1 MASPARILS
10 LNLGTQTVGL
20 AEFKVGAGGGLVL
33 TAYELTEL
41 LADPAA
47 DATRLSQ
54 AKIAVGEMKDRLRFG
69 SERVNYAISAQSV
82 FTRFV
87 KLPSVA
93 EQQVEQIISF
103 EAQQNV
109 PFPIDEVVW
118 DYQLVSGGDPSNV
131 EVVLVAIK
139 ADLLNEVND
148 AVEEVG
154 LQTSVVDVAPMA
166 LYNAFRYNYSDIG
179 GCSLLI
185 DIGAR
190 TTNLIFIETGKI
202 FSRSIPIGG
211 SAITAAIA
219 KDFDEPF
226 GAAEERKKE
235 VGFVSL
241 GGSYAEPSDPDV
253 ARVSKMVRNSMTRL
267 HAEISRS
274 ISFYRAQQQGS
285 QPNQIYLCGG
295 SASLPYMREF
305 FQEKLQR
312 PIEFF
317 NPLRNVAIAGDL
329 NSEDVGRR
337 AHVLGELV
345 GLALRGTSNCPMELS
360 LRPNSVV
367 AAQKLEKRQPY
378 IVAAGICL
386 LLCLAGWWLYFLK
399 AGGIEE
405 VVLAELSPKVQK
417 LQSLETK
424 QRKVRKDVADLEK
437 RAEPLVQAVRQRGY
451 WVRVLDDLNARLPED
466 YVWLTSLEIG
476 MLSDDGEFKPLM
488 GEFGSAPRAS
498 ASASSP
504 RPNTASSRGKAG
516 KAEKAKEA
524 SVGLRLL
531 GLYLDNERQAAVVDD
546 FLKNLKESPY
556 FDIDLSRKN
565 VVNPVRQTPTFT
577 EWAYEFEF
585 RLKLKDSPFDFGT

>member
-1 MASPARILS
+1 MAASSNILS

-20 AEFKVGAGGGLVL
+20 AEFEIGSGGGLVL
-33 TAYELTEL
+33 KSYELTEL

-54 AKIAVGEMKDRLRFG
+54 TKIAVGEMKDRLKFKEG
-69 SERVNYAISAQSV
+69 RVNYSISAQSV

-93 EQQVEQIISF
+93 EEQVEQIIAF

-118 DYQLVSGGDPSNV
+118 DYQLVSSGDASEV

-139 ADLLNEVND
+139 ADLLNEVNEV
-148 AVEEVG
+148 VEGVG
-154 LQTSVVDVAPMA
+154 FQTSVVDVAPMA
-166 LYNAFRYNYSDIG
+166 LYNAYRYNYSDIG

-190 TTNLIFIETGKI
+190 TTNLVFIETGKV
-202 FSRSIPIGG
+202 FSRSVPIGG
-211 SAITAAIA
+211 STITASIA

-226 GAAEERKKE
+226 GAAEERKRE

-267 HAEISRS
+267 HSEISRS

-285 QPNQIYLCGG
+285 RPTQIYLCGG
-295 SASLPYMREF
+295 SVGLPYIREF
-305 FQEKLQR
+305 FQEKLQL

-317 NPLRNVAIAGDL
+317 NPLRNVAVSSALDT
-329 NSEDVGRR
+329 ERVGKS

-345 GLALRGTSNCPMELS
+345 GLALRATSNCPMELS
-360 LRPNSVV
+360 LRPESVA
-367 AAQKLEKRQPY
+367 AAQKMAKRQPY
-378 IVAAGICL
+378 LIAAGICV
-386 LLCLAGWWLYFLK
+386 LLCLAGWWLYFME
-399 AGGIEE
+399 AGRIQKQ
-405 VVLAELSPKVQK
+405 VLAELTPKVRE
-417 LQSLETK
+417 LQGIETK
-424 QRKVRKDVADLEK
+424 QKNIRNEVKELEE
-437 RAEPLVQAVRQRGY
+437 RAAPLAKAVSQRGY
-451 WVRVLDDLNARLPED
+451 WVRILDDLNSRIPMD
-466 YVWLTSLEIG
+466 YVWLTSFEIG
-476 MLSDDGEFKPLM
+476 LLTEDGEFTPLM
-488 GEFGSAPRAS
+488 
-498 ASASSP
+498 
-504 RPNTASSRGKAG
+504 TAEGPANVSGAG
-516 KAEKAKEA
+516 YSEDKKPT
-524 SVGLRLL
+524 VGLRLL
-531 GLYLDNERQAAVVDD
+531 GLYLDNERQSEVVED

-556 FDIDLSRKN
+556 FDIDLDRKN
-565 VVNPVRQTPTFT
+565 VINPVRQSPTYT

-585 RLKLKDSPFDFGT
+585 RLPLKETPFDFGA